1 MPLFL
6 EDRASILSNRFD
18 APRFPLLY
26 FLRIK
31 IFFVSSSWRW
41 NRTSPFL
48 LLRKKELLSRVK
60 FLASGVIVIGILI
73 WNSLY
78 RVGFIVENREE
89 KRSFILLTCRNWIFL
104 EIFLLAYLTSSNSR
118 IARKRTNVS
127 KVFTNF
133 TSEIPNCT
141 TFLRKRQDTF
151 RRSLRGKKKNT
162 QYSHFHRAFKKNN
175 LWIFD
180 DKSTTNPLINP
191 MAH

>member
-1 MPLFL
+1 MCRCSSRIA
-6 EDRASILSNRFD
+6 RASCRAVSTRLV
-18 APRFPLLY
+18 
-26 FLRIK
+26 FLCFTFWELK
-31 IFFVSSSWRW
+31 FFSSWRW

-104 EIFLLAYLTSSNSR
+104 EIFLLVYLTSSNSR

-141 TFLRKRQDTF
+141 TFLRKRQNTF
-151 RRSLRGKKKNT
+151 RRSLRGRKKNT
-162 QYSHFHRAFKKNN
+162 
-175 LWIFD
+175 IFPF
-180 DKSTTNPLINP
+180 SSCF
-191 MAH
+191 